1 MTVKRSYRLLTS
13 DKYQLDCMNTKTP
26 YSLLAKLAENPK
38 ESLEL
43 VNGVLKLYEYE
54 QAEAQMLVA
63 IALNIANR
71 KRIPEIDRPIFKG
84 MTNDKIRMWIAQYS

>member
-1 MTVKRSYRLLTS
+1 
-13 DKYQLDCMNTKTP
+13 MNTKTP
-26 YSLLAKLAENPK
+26 YSLLAKLVENPK

-54 QAEAQMLVA
+54 QAEKQQLIA

-71 KRIPEIDRPIFKG
+71 KGIPEKDRPIFKS
-84 MTNDKIRMWIAQYS
+84 MTNEEIRRWIGKDS

>member
-1 MTVKRSYRLLTS
+1 MHNMDSSSLNYA
-13 DKYQLDCMNTKTP
+13 TP
-26 YSLLAKLAENPK
+26 
-38 ESLEL
+38 
-43 VNGVLKLYEYE
+43 NGVLKLYEYE